1 MGTHPIFES
10 DFDCLTEKNEMN
22 RLARPLVNV
31 ARRPL
36 VTNQQLFKTQ
46 LIKPQMSMTKR
57 NLGLAMIT
65 FPLLFI
71 SVDVATMFFV
81 GELSG
86 LFMTRYFQG
95 MTCVSFMGVV
105 IMEGSIALAC
115 LFKA

>member
-10 DFDCLTEKNEMN
+10 DFDCLTEKMN
-22 RLARPLVNV
+22 RLARPL
-31 ARRPL
+31 A
-36 VTNQQLFKTQ
+36 TNPQLFKTQ

-65 FPLLFI
+65 FPLLLI

-86 LFMTRYFQG
+86 LFMTQYFQG
-95 MTCVSFMGVV
+95 MTCVSFMGIM